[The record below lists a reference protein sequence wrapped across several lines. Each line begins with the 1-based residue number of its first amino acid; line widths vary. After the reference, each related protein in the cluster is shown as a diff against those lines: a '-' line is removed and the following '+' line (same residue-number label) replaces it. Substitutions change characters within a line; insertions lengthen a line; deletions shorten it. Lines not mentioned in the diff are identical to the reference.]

1 MVTRAH
7 GRGFS
12 ALWQCGRSRDW
23 TPRQR
28 HASLSR
34 TAEEEAMTAAAPARS
49 TASDTPVT
57 AVLARRAAAL
67 RYEDLPEDIRTLA
80 RQCLLDWLAVTLAGA
95 GEELS
100 GILRAEAEEQG
111 GKPVA
116 TLIGHSL
123 RVPTQQAALVNGAA
137 SHALDF
143 DDVNMTMGGHPTV
156 PIVPAILALA
166 EARGAGG
173 KALIAAFVAGYE
185 TLCRVGALVAPGH
198 YARGFH
204 NTATVGSFGAA
215 AAAAN
220 LLRFDN
226 ERAATALGIAGTQA
240 AGLKSMFGTMCKPLH
255 AGKAAQNGLIAASL
269 AARGFTSRADVLE
282 CAQGFAD
289 AQSPD
294 FHPEK
299 ALAEPRGGW
308 HLRNNLFKYHA
319 ACYLT
324 HAPIECAR
332 ELRRAHGLLPEAVR
346 AAALTVDGGASR
358 VCNIQSPRTGL
369 EAKFSLRLTTAFALA
384 GLDTASLDTY
394 SERNAGDAALA
405 GLRDKVTIDFAPDWP
420 HTVAELKVTLAD
432 GRVLAA
438 RHDSGLPASDLVA
451 QGRRLEAKFTG
462 LAAPVLGE
470 KQAAR
475 LADAVASLDRLGSVT
490 ELTRL
495 CVPG

>member
-1 MVTRAH
+1 MVGLFR
-7 GRGFS
+7 
-12 ALWQCGRSRDW
+12 RSGNAVVPGW
-23 TPRQR
+23 TPRRR

-34 TAEEEAMTAAAPARS
+34 TAEEEAMTAAAPVRS
-49 TASDTPVT
+49 IASDTPVT
-57 AVLARRAAAL
+57 AALARRAAAL

-95 GEELS
+95 GEELT

-111 GKPVA
+111 GRPVA
-116 TLIGHSL
+116 SLIGNRL

-173 KALIAAFVAGYE
+173 KAFIAAFVAGYE

-220 LLRFDN
+220 LLGLDA
-226 ERAATALGIAGTQA
+226 ERTATALGIAGTQA

-255 AGKAAQNGLIAASL
+255 AGKAAQNGLIAACL

-289 AQSPD
+289 SQSPD
-294 FHPEK
+294 LNAEK

-332 ELRRAHGLLPEAVR
+332 ELRRTHALAPEAVR
-346 AAALTVDGGASR
+346 AVSLKVESGADK
-358 VCNIQSPRTGL
+358 VCNIPAPRTGL

-394 SERNAGDAALA
+394 SERNAGEAALQR
-405 GLRDKVTIDFAPDWP
+405 LRDKVTVAFENDWP
-420 HTVAELKVTLAD
+420 HTVAELEVALAD
-432 GRVLAA
+432 GRVLKA
-438 RHDSGLPASDLVA
+438 RHDSGVPATDLAA
-451 QGRRLEAKFTG
+451 QGRRLEAKFTS
-462 LAAPVLGE
+462 LAVPVLGQA
-470 KQAAR
+470 QAAR
-475 LADAVASLDRLGSVT
+475 LADAVASLDRFGSVA

-495 CVPG
+495 AVPA